1 MVGVARGAEA
11 RDLGQGLR
19 TAREGMLK
27 GFEHHG
33 AGAFARHE
41 TAATLIEGQR
51 GLSRVVHLC
60 KRAQVGETG
69 DADGVDRL
77 LRAARKRHIGVPVAD
92 GAHGGADVV
101 GAGGAGGG
109 HIDALAAHAVA
120 DGQMTCCDVADH
132 GGHEQRADA
141 LGALIVQR
149 VEAVLQL
156 VDAADART
164 EDHRRARGILLV
176 HVDAGLRHGLVGGN
190 DGVLDETLEAACL
203 LFRQPVLGGI
213 EIAHLARHMH
223 VEIVVIEVGNS
234 ANAAA
239 FAHHRIP
246 KRVNADAGGRDGAHT
261 GDDHAVS
268 AIGTARCGRIDYL
281 THSAKPPSMQMT
293 CPVM

>member
-1 MVGVARGAEA
+1 MVGIARGAEA

-19 TAREGMLK
+19 TARQGVLE

-51 GLSRVVHLC
+51 CLSGVVDLG
-60 KRAQVGETG
+60 KRAQIGETG

-77 LRAARKRHIGVPVAD
+77 LRAARKRHIGVSMAD
-92 GAHGGADVV
+92 GTHGGADVV
-101 GAGGAGGG
+101 GAGGASGG
-109 HIDALAAHAVA
+109 HVDALAAHAIA
-120 DGQMTCCDVADH
+120 DGQMTCRDVADH
-132 GGHEQRADA
+132 GGNEQRAHA

-156 VDAADART
+156 VDAADARA
-164 EDHRRARGILLV
+164 EDHRRARGVLLL
-176 HVDAGLRHGLVGGN
+176 DAGLRHGLVGGN
-190 DGVLDETLEAACL
+190 DGVLDEALEAARL
-203 LFRQPVLGGI
+203 LLGQPVLGRV
-213 EIAHLARHMH
+213 EITHLARHMH
-223 VEIVVIEVGNS
+223 VERFMIEMRNGID
-234 ANAAA
+234 AAA
-239 FAHHRIP
+239 LAHHGIP
-246 KRVNADAGGRDGAHT
+246 KRVNADAGGRDCAHT
-261 GDDHAVS
+261 GDDHAVG

>member
-1 MVGVARGAEA
+1 
-11 RDLGQGLR
+11 
-19 TAREGMLK
+19 MLE

-51 GLSRVVHLC
+51 GLGGVVDLG

-164 EDHRRARGILLV
+164 EDAPPRAWDPPGPCRCRTAPWPRRRQRWRTGRSARSGVPPFSTARARWRSKSRTSP
-176 HVDAGLRHGLVGGN
+176 A
-190 DGVLDETLEAACL
+190 TCTSK
-203 LFRQPVLGGI
+203 FR
-213 EIAHLARHMH
+213 
-223 VEIVVIEVGNS
+223 S
-234 ANAAA
+234 
-239 FAHHRIP
+239 
-246 KRVNADAGGRDGAHT
+246 
-261 GDDHAVS
+261 
-268 AIGTARCGRIDYL
+268 
-281 THSAKPPSMQMT
+281 
-293 CPVM
+293 